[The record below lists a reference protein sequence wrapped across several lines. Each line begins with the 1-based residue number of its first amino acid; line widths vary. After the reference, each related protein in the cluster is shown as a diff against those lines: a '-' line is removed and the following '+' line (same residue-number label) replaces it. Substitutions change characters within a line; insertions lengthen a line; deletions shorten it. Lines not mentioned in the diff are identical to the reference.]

1 MASAVPKKGAPGPLL
16 GTIWWVLT
24 VSIVAY
30 IASFIDCTAYHLLLG
45 YRSAIALMGYL
56 IMQIGLWTAELRWD
70 EMGSTAYLEVAAK
83 KADKKVS
90 GGLAPEELDEI
101 DFGDVIIPDDK
112 KKEAFP
118 IPWGFLVGWWLW
130 GLSYLFPLNGT
141 ADINPTTY
149 GMVAT
154 VVCFAVSFVASVP
167 MSDAVMNRL
176 PKKKKMLSLAFLL
189 GWITLG
195 VTSALDVIAQLE
207 GIDGPKDRGLVWALC
222 MLGPFTVILSQKI
235 LFESRKMGTLWEE
248 SGKPNFHPIV
258 YNMGGPLFVWGWF
271 YLFMGTCAVPGMI
284 NLDDIYSLPAGSLP
298 LFLNWRTLVAFA
310 GGCAMVPVVRFL
322 DYSHDEDGPWCGEN
336 DKGLVFTKWWLGT
349 DGTYF
354 GLFLESPWPFV
365 MAWSTFGFSSLLAAN
380 NSIAPDTLS
389 IIMLVNCIVQGIDA
403 GILIQQNL
411 YAGNMDG
418 KNKFSLPFVVLFMAL
433 AINIGSHWGWKALF
447 LSLPGAILIILGQKT
462 VFGARKR
469 GDYTMQN
476 GGKANPYEKVFVYTW
491 GEVFFMMGWILIC
504 WGAAM
509 P

>member
-1 MASAVPKKGAPGPLL
+1 M
-16 GTIWWVLT
+16 
-24 VSIVAY
+24 
-30 IASFIDCTAYHLLLG
+30 
-45 YRSAIALMGYL
+45 
-56 IMQIGLWTAELRWD
+56 
-70 EMGSTAYLEVAAK
+70 
-83 KADKKVS
+83 
-90 GGLAPEELDEI
+90 
-101 DFGDVIIPDDK
+101 
-112 KKEAFP
+112 
-118 IPWGFLVGWWLW
+118 W

-141 ADINPTTY
+141 SDINPTPY

-154 VVCFAVSFVASVP
+154 VVCFGVSFVASVP
-167 MSDAVMNRL
+167 MSEAVMNRL
-176 PKKKKMLSLAFLL
+176 PEKKKMLSLAFLL

-195 VTSALDVIAQLE
+195 VTSALDVVAQLE
-207 GIDGPKDRGLVWALC
+207 GVDGPNDCSLVWTLC

-248 SGKPNFHPIV
+248 SGKPNFRPVV

-271 YLFMGTCAVPGMI
+271 YLFMGTSAVPAMI
-284 NLDDIYSLPAGSLP
+284 NLDDVYSQIPDRSLP
-298 LFLNWRTLVAFA
+298 LFLNLRTLVAFA

-336 DKGLVFTKWWLGT
+336 DKGAVFNKWWLGT

-365 MAWSTFGFSSLLAAN
+365 MAWTTFGFSSLLAADN
-380 NSIAPDTLS
+380 TIAPGILS
-389 IIMLVNCIVQGIDA
+389 VIMVVNCIVQGIDA

-433 AINIGSHWGWKALF
+433 AINIGSHWGWNALF

-476 GGKANPYEKVFVYTW
+476 AGKANPYENVFVYSW

-504 WGAAM
+504 WGASM